1 MIQKMKI
8 SEVQFETVND
18 YVIAVASWYT
28 AIGGVIFL
36 LTIYMIEREWEQSV
50 VASIQQKDQTQIYM
64 TNREI
69 LDNLQKRVS
78 FDGLYKL
85 YDTVELQQEAI
96 LDINKKLLNRDEQM
110 KRQELQLI
118 QQNRMIIALQENS
131 K

>member
-1 MIQKMKI
+1 
-8 SEVQFETVND
+8 
-18 YVIAVASWYT
+18 
-28 AIGGVIFL
+28 
-36 LTIYMIEREWEQSV
+36 
-50 VASIQQKDQTQIYM
+50 M

-69 LDNLQKRVS
+69 LDNLKARVS

-96 LDINKKLLNRDEQM
+96 LDINKKLLYRDEQM